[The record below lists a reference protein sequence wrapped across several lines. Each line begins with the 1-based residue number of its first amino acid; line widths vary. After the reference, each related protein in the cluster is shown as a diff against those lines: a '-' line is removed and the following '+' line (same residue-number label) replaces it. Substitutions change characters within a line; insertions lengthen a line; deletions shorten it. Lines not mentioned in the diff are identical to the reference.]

1 MTASR
6 EVALERGAT
15 AEPVLEARQ
24 VTKTYR
30 LRQSRRSAGGK
41 SGTLCAVQGVDIAL
55 YEGRTLALVGES
67 GCGKSTFAR
76 MLAQLVRPT
85 SGQILLHGRPVRVRT
100 GRQRRR
106 YVAEVQLLLQ
116 DPFASLN
123 PVHSIRYQLTRVL
136 RLHGY
141 AERRREVEQNLEALL
156 EKVQLTPARQYL
168 NKYPHELSGGQ
179 LQRVAI
185 ARALA
190 ARPRVLL
197 LDEPVSMLDVSIRL
211 GILNLLR
218 KLKDE
223 EQLAALYI
231 THDIA
236 SARYFADDVLVM
248 YRGHII
254 EGGPSEEVTQRP
266 AHPYTQLLIA
276 SAPDPARRGTAADS
290 TERLAHVPRPVDAAG
305 CPFATRCPHVM
316 DICQADMPHRFPV
329 SADHW
334 SRCWLIHDDVNRLA
348 NVGPDHTT
356 GAR

>member
-1 MTASR
+1 MSELR
-6 EVALERGAT
+6 DVELERGT
-15 AEPVLEARQ
+15 AGEPVLEARQ

-30 LRQSRRSAGGK
+30 LRLSHRSAGGK
-41 SGTLCAVQGVDIAL
+41 AGTLCAVQGVDIAL

-67 GCGKSTFAR
+67 GCGKSTAAR
-76 MLAQLVRPT
+76 LLAQLMRPT
-85 SGQILLHGRPVRVRT
+85 SGQILLHGRPVAVRT

-106 YVAEVQLLLQ
+106 YVSEVQLLLQ

-141 AERRREVEQNLEALL
+141 AGRRGEVEENLEALL
-156 EKVQLTPARQYL
+156 EKVRLTPARQFL
-168 NKYPHELSGGQ
+168 DKYPHELSGGQ

-218 KLKDE
+218 TLKDE
-223 EQLAALYI
+223 EQLAVLYI

-254 EGGPSEEVTQRP
+254 EDGSSEDVTQRP

-276 SAPDPARRGTAADS
+276 SAPDPAHRDS
-290 TERLAHVPRPVDAAG
+290 SAPTGKPAHVHPPTDAAG
-305 CPFATRCPHVM
+305 CAFATRCPHVM
-316 DICQADMPHRFPV
+316 DICRADMPHRVPLT
-329 SADHW
+329 ADHG
-334 SRCWLIHDDVNRLA
+334 SRCWLLHDDVHEQA
-348 NVGPDHTT
+348 DVGPNLTT
-356 GAR
+356 GAP